1 MDLLII
7 SLLAFISGII
17 VWLFNVIEALEN
29 NKQKKKKEVKVS
41 LFDDSFN
48 RLCSLINNKIST
60 TYFPLFSENN
70 VRVPIEY
77 KLSNKITMLSD
88 EEEHN
93 LLERLKKEYIGKEI
107 RVCNDYRPEIH
118 ISLSMISYVTITDVE
133 FANHFKGPYTAVI
146 LKFK

>member
-1 MDLLII
+1 MDLLVI
-7 SLLAFISGII
+7 SSLAFIAGIT
-17 VWLFNVIEALEN
+17 VWLLCVIETLEN
-29 NKQKKKKEVKVS
+29 NKPKKKKEVKVS

-48 RLCSLINNKIST
+48 SICSLINNKIST
-60 TYFPLFSENN
+60 TYFPPFSENN

-93 LLERLKKEYIGKEI
+93 LLERLKKEYIEREI
-107 RVCNDYRPEIH
+107 RVCNDYDPVTHFPIN
-118 ISLSMISYVTITDVE
+118 INYVTIIDVE
-133 FANHFKGPYTAVI
+133 FANNFKGPYTAVI